1 MPGEPRTKKGQ
12 HENTKGIYHF
22 LLGDPG
28 MSKYTDKVIKELETE
43 NIKKIKVWNK
53 EFTSKFNDD
62 DIQTVLRL
70 SETIDTLWDKVVELR
85 KKVKVKTEDK
95 LSVYGHEDTIEGSHL
110 TIREKDALLHKVY
123 MSEGGENASPYARL
137 KAAMDYWCALWF
149 WPIDRADLLPSRQE
163 FFFDMSL
170 ILEGG
175 IAAVTTSS
183 SGQMSFLDSAGKVS
197 MDEMGNLKLSTD
209 GTQLALEIRNQY
221 SDLGIVCLDDLRS
234 RSERLAIANQIA
246 KEQKFQHW
254 ELEFADVFKENGG
267 FDLMI
272 GNPPWLKMTWKEE
285 GILSD
290 KNPIFAVKKM
300 SANEISK
307 ARMDVL
313 KKDKISYLN
322 EFESMAGIQNYLNA
336 SQNYIC
342 LKGQQTNLWIHWST
356 SLQKWTKKGYKY
368 LL

>member
-1 MPGEPRTKKGQ
+1 
-12 HENTKGIYHF
+12 
-22 LLGDPG
+22 
-28 MSKYTDKVIKELETE
+28 
-43 NIKKIKVWNK
+43 
-53 EFTSKFNDD
+53 
-62 DIQTVLRL
+62 
-70 SETIDTLWDKVVELR
+70 
-85 KKVKVKTEDK
+85 
-95 LSVYGHEDTIEGSHL
+95 
-110 TIREKDALLHKVY
+110 
-123 MSEGGENASPYARL
+123 
-137 KAAMDYWCALWF
+137 
-149 WPIDRADLLPSRQE
+149 
-163 FFFDMSL
+163 
-170 ILEGG
+170 
-175 IAAVTTSS
+175 
-183 SGQMSFLDSAGKVS
+183 

-313 KKDKISYLN
+313 KKDKISNLN
-322 EFESMAGIQNYLNA
+322 RWLEFRI
-336 SQNYIC
+336 I
-342 LKGQQTNLWIHWST
+342 
-356 SLQKWTKKGYKY
+356 
-368 LL
+368 